1 MDRAQKWLPTPP
13 NGQETARKFI
23 HTTVASE
30 RFHSSAHGVG
40 WWCACDRVSFRR
52 TQANLGAVVV
62 VRLGRG
68 TFVRAVSSSE
78 AVCTLGIDSV
88 VASFVDP
95 VGCVL
100 IVAPAQL
107 LV

>member
-1 MDRAQKWLPTPP
+1 M
-13 NGQETARKFI
+13 
-23 HTTVASE
+23 
-30 RFHSSAHGVG
+30 
-40 WWCACDRVSFRR
+40 
-52 TQANLGAVVV
+52 VVV